1 MKSETVCG
9 DRWILPWRS
18 QRTRVALL
26 YAQTH
31 SDYFAHKNEQTNQ
44 IPHVKLAES

>member
-1 MKSETVCG
+1 MDSPLEKSKKSDLQQE
-9 DRWILPWRS
+9 L
-18 QRTRVALL
+18 TRFALL

-31 SDYFAHKNEQTNQ
+31 VDYFAHKNEQTNQ